1 MLFLLPFGKEKKKIK
16 SKENDIITRMDF
28 CIVFC
33 MYRKEYDSVQESDLQ
48 RASKILRTE
57 FGSDWKQ
64 IVQTLGT
71 RELTHCVGQDLTS
84 FMAFPE
90 REEGGSNK
98 WRGNCSPQVVAK
110 LIQFVKKCRQY
121 EKKKDFMFLDPMSG
135 SGTNQDVAEKLHIPS
150 VLYDLNPHP
159 PKWIGNW
166 NVIEESPSRLKTR
179 AFLL

>member
-1 MLFLLPFGKEKKKIK
+1 MLFLLPFGKEKKEKIK
-16 SKENDIITRMDF
+16 NKENDMKTRMDF

-33 MYRKEYDSVQESDLQ
+33 MCRKEYDSVQESDLQ

-64 IVQTLGT
+64 IVQILGT
-71 RELTHCVGQDLTS
+71 KELTHCVGQDLTS

-110 LIQFVKKCRQY
+110 IIQFVKNAGNMKRRRIFY
-121 EKKKDFMFLDPMSG
+121 FW
-135 SGTNQDVAEKLHIPS
+135 IP
-150 VLYDLNPHP
+150 
-159 PKWIGNW
+159 
-166 NVIEESPSRLKTR
+166 
-179 AFLL
+179 

>member
-1 MLFLLPFGKEKKKIK
+1 M
-16 SKENDIITRMDF
+16 
-28 CIVFC
+28 
-33 MYRKEYDSVQESDLQ
+33 QESDLQ

-90 REEGGSNK
+90 RAEGGSNQ

-110 LIQFVKKCRQY
+110 LIQFVKNAGDMKRIRIFY
-121 EKKKDFMFLDPMSG
+121 FW
-135 SGTNQDVAEKLHIPS
+135 IP
-150 VLYDLNPHP
+150 
-159 PKWIGNW
+159 
-166 NVIEESPSRLKTR
+166 
-179 AFLL
+179 